1 MSVRKAPARLRAGDG
16 SVVGEGR
23 AYVHLREPETLP
35 QPAQGT
41 LSLDWWD
48 ESAPAPV
55 EVELADGP
63 VLAITVESDRLA
75 GCMLGRILRYQL
87 VWPGVGS

>member
-1 MSVRKAPARLRAGDG
+1 MPVHKAQGRLRAGDG
-16 SVVGEGR
+16 SIIGEGR
-23 AYVHLREPETLP
+23 AYVHLRQPATQR

-63 VLAITVESDRLA
+63 TLVITVQSDRLT
-75 GCMLGRILRYQL
+75 GCMVGRIVRYRTI
-87 VWPGVGS
+87 WPGIEG